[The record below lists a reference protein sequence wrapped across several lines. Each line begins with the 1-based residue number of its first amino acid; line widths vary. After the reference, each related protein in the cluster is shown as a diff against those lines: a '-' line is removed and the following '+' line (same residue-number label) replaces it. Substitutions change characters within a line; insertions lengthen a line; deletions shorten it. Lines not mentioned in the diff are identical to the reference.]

1 MSSLQYFP
9 ESIGG
14 KEDNLM
20 STGCSRPDN
29 RPDNRCPEKKGT
41 ILRIFIPAGAEVNL
55 LGLIEISS
63 PGGICIIVRLPFLGG
78 KKDWDWGAIANSIK
92 QAGGTIEL
100 LQE

>member
-1 MSSLQYFP
+1 
-9 ESIGG
+9 
-14 KEDNLM
+14 M
-20 STGCSRPDN
+20 STGCNRQDN
-29 RPDNRCPEKKGT
+29 KCPQKSGT

-78 KKDWDWGAIANSIK
+78 KRDFDWETIANSIK

-100 LQE
+100 VQE